1 MQKLLGY
8 IGGLLK
14 PSIKSMPYPWYEL
27 VSPDRPFEQGDF
39 IPDCPVVIPKTPL
52 AGTPTE
58 IQAEIVITDVVVM
71 SQSCD
76 LAKGNVEFVLAC
88 PVVRK
93 DGYEQKLE
101 EIRKGRQPAYH
112 LLNKCDVPSKPE
124 FAKDYLIVDFRNVY
138 SVEFAFLKEFMKS
151 KSRLRLL
158 PPYREHL
165 SQAFARFFM
174 RVGLPSD
181 IPPFNK

>member
-1 MQKLLGY
+1 
-8 IGGLLK
+8 
-14 PSIKSMPYPWYEL
+14 MPYPWYEL
-27 VSPDRPFEQGDF
+27 VLPDKPFEQGDF
-39 IPDCPVVIPKTPL
+39 VPACPVVIPKTFPE
-52 AGTPTE
+52 GTPTE
-58 IQAEIVITDVVVM
+58 IQAEIAITDVVIM

-76 LAKGNVEFVLAC
+76 LARGEVDFVLAC
-88 PVVRK
+88 PVVK
-93 DGYEQKLE
+93 TDGYEKKLE
-101 EIRKGRQPAYH
+101 EIRKGRQHAYH
-112 LLNKCDVPSKPE
+112 LINKCDLENKPE

-138 SVEFAFLKEFMKS
+138 SIEFNFLKEFMKT